1 MKKNIIV
8 TLIISLTIMAGILVM
23 SANNLK
29 AQQGPAPDQEISKK
43 LDDILSNQKTILQGM
58 AELKQELYTIKIR
71 VTQQQ

>member
-8 TLIISLTIMAGILVM
+8 TLIISLTIMAGVLVM
-23 SANNLK
+23 SANGLR
-29 AQQGPAPDQEISKK
+29 AQGSAPDQEISKK
-43 LDDILSNQKTILQGM
+43 LEDILSNQKTILQGM

>member
-8 TLIISLTIMAGILVM
+8 TLIISLAIMAGVLVM
-23 SANNLK
+23 STNSLR
-29 AQQGPAPDQEISKK
+29 AQAAAPDQEISKK

-58 AELKQELYTIKIR
+58 ADLKQELYIIKIR